1 MFSKAAFCISMSIS
15 FTSQV
20 SYLNVFLAP
29 PERKT
34 RWSKQSLCSNRSLT
48 NSVNKKP
55 QRRKLASSSKDH
67 IVIHKCV
74 SISPSPQPDRNS
86 QFWHCHSFASFP
98 LHCLSLPSPL
108 SSQSRREWGGETEVI
123 ACDTPRREKRGGKSH
138 YFTKL
143 NATGAERD
151 VALLLLNT
159 SGNI

>member
-15 FTSQV
+15 LTSQV

-34 RWSKQSLCSNRSLT
+34 RRSKQSLCSNRSLT

-86 QFWHCHSFASFP
+86 QFWHCHSFP
-98 LHCLSLPSPL
+98 LSLCTVCPSLLPFHL
-108 SSQSRREWGGETEVI
+108 KAGGSGGETEVI
-123 ACDTPRREKRGGKSH
+123 ACDTPRREKKGGG
-138 YFTKL
+138 
-143 NATGAERD
+143 NRI
-151 VALLLLNT
+151 T
-159 SGNI
+159 SQSWMPQEQKEM

>member
-15 FTSQV
+15 LTSQV

-34 RWSKQSLCSNRSLT
+34 RRSKQSLCSNRSLT

>member
-15 FTSQV
+15 LTSQV

-34 RWSKQSLCSNRSLT
+34 RRSKQSLCSNRSLT

-98 LHCLSLPSPL
+98 LHCLSLPPPL

-123 ACDTPRREKRGGKSH
+123 ACDTPRREKRGGKI
-138 YFTKL
+138 
-143 NATGAERD
+143 
-151 VALLLLNT
+151 ALLHKAECHR
-159 SGNI
+159 SRKRCSSPAA

>member
-15 FTSQV
+15 LTSQV

-34 RWSKQSLCSNRSLT
+34 RRSKQSLCSNRSLT

-86 QFWHCHSFASFP
+86 QFLHCHSFASFP
-98 LHCLSLPSPL
+98 LHCLSLPPPL
-108 SSQSRREWGGETEVI
+108 SSQSRREWGGGNWSYCMWHTQE
-123 ACDTPRREKRGGKSH
+123 RKKGG
-138 YFTKL
+138 
-143 NATGAERD
+143 EI
-151 VALLLLNT
+151 ALLHKAECHR
-159 SGNI
+159 SRKRCSSPAA

>member
-15 FTSQV
+15 LTSQV

-34 RWSKQSLCSNRSLT
+34 HRSKQSLCSNLSLT

-55 QRRKLASSSKDH
+55 QRRKLASSSKDY

-98 LHCLSLPSPL
+98 LHCLSLPPPL
-108 SSQSRREWGGETEVI
+108 SSQSRREWGGNWSYCMWHTQE
-123 ACDTPRREKRGGKSH
+123 RKKGGKI
-138 YFTKL
+138 
-143 NATGAERD
+143 
-151 VALLLLNT
+151 ALLHKAECHR
-159 SGNI
+159 SRKRCSSPAA

>member
-15 FTSQV
+15 LTSQV

-34 RWSKQSLCSNRSLT
+34 RRSKQSLCSNRSLT

-86 QFWHCHSFASFP
+86 QFWHCYSFASFP

-108 SSQSRREWGGETEVI
+108 SSQSRREWGGKTEVI

>member
-15 FTSQV
+15 LTSQV

-34 RWSKQSLCSNRSLT
+34 RRSKQSLCSNRSLT

-123 ACDTPRREKRGGKSH
+123 ACDTPRREKKGGKSH

-151 VALLLLNT
+151 VALLLLNN

>member
-15 FTSQV
+15 LTSQV

-29 PERKT
+29 PERKM
-34 RWSKQSLCSNRSLT
+34 RRSKQSLCSNRSLT

-98 LHCLSLPSPL
+98 QHCLSLPPPL
-108 SSQSRREWGGETEVI
+108 SSQSRREWGGNWSYCMWHTQE
-123 ACDTPRREKRGGKSH
+123 RKKGGKSH

-151 VALLLLNT
+151 VALLLLNN

>member
-34 RWSKQSLCSNRSLT
+34 RRSKQSLCSNRSLT

>member
-15 FTSQV
+15 LTSQV

-34 RWSKQSLCSNRSLT
+34 RRSKQSLCSNRSLT

-67 IVIHKCV
+67 IMIHKCV

-86 QFWHCHSFASFP
+86 QFWHCHSFP
-98 LHCLSLPSPL
+98 LSLCTVCPSLLPFHL
-108 SSQSRREWGGETEVI
+108 KAGGSGGENWSYCMWHTQE
-123 ACDTPRREKRGGKSH
+123 RKKGGGKSH

-151 VALLLLNT
+151 VALLLLNN

>member
-15 FTSQV
+15 LTSQV

-34 RWSKQSLCSNRSLT
+34 RRSKQSLCSNRSLT

-86 QFWHCHSFASFP
+86 QFWHCHSFP
-98 LHCLSLPSPL
+98 LSLCTVCPSLLPFHL
-108 SSQSRREWGGETEVI
+108 KAGGSGGGETEVI

-151 VALLLLNT
+151 VALLLLNN

>member
-15 FTSQV
+15 LTSQV

-29 PERKT
+29 PERKM
-34 RWSKQSLCSNRSLT
+34 RRSKQSLCSNRSLT

-98 LHCLSLPSPL
+98 LHCLSLPPPL
-108 SSQSRREWGGETEVI
+108 SSQSRREWGGNWSYCMWHTQE
-123 ACDTPRREKRGGKSH
+123 RKKGG
-138 YFTKL
+138 
-143 NATGAERD
+143 EI
-151 VALLLLNT
+151 ALLHKAECHR
-159 SGNI
+159 SRKRCSSPAA

>member
-15 FTSQV
+15 LTSQV

-34 RWSKQSLCSNRSLT
+34 RRSKQSLCSNRSLT

-151 VALLLLNT
+151 VALLLLNN